1 LPVDVDAVDARMR
14 LLRERSGSAPSEKS
28 RTITLPA
35 HWPDVVSVPDE
46 PAPDMPED
54 GKASMPALDPASV
67 QMMPPAPARP
77 APLNFSEAELVPA
90 RTATVTSSVDHNA
103 GTPGQ
108 VSDRTAAALSL
119 IASVGEAQ
127 SVFVERQAQAHAS
140 FLKMRGDLLALAT
153 GRSSTLPPAPSA
165 GAAAPVAPVP
175 VPAEP
180 PRPAAPATTVAPP
193 ATTGTSAPAIDRPT
207 QVPAQP
213 PTTPREKPGP
223 ATPRPDEPLYDRAQL
238 EILAGGNISEVFGPL
253 FAELDQYPRLVR
265 MPEPPLLFADR
276 VMSID
281 GEPGSMGTGRII
293 TETDVVADSWYMHN
307 GRMSPGVVIESG
319 QADLLLASWLGADF
333 TNRSERVYRLLG
345 CDLTFMGELPRG
357 GDTLRYE
364 IHIDGHA
371 KTGETRLFFFHY
383 DCYIGDRLMISVRNG
398 QAGFFSDDELAE
410 SDGVLWDAASD
421 SPRDGARRD
430 EPPCVTTKRSFGR
443 ADLDAF
449 IDGHAFTCFGPG
461 FERAA
466 AHTRTPAT
474 PGGRLRLLDEVAEFD
489 PEGGPWGRGYLRATA
504 AVPTDAWFYDG
515 HFKNDPCMPGT
526 LMADAATQALSFAM
540 AAYGFT
546 IERDGWR
553 FEPVPDEMARFVC
566 RGQVIPD
573 WDHNLDYEVFIEE
586 IVDGPTPTVYAALLC
601 RSDGFKVFHC
611 RRFGMRLVPDWPMPV
626 APGPVRILENTK
638 DVRGDHGALL
648 ACGRGMPSDAF
659 GALYAPFDGT
669 RRAPR
674 LPDEPYH
681 FMSRVL
687 SVSSPPG
694 VPTKGGTVVAEYDV
708 PAGEWYFADAHVD
721 AVPMPVLIEIL
732 LQPCGWLSSYNGF
745 AANRPDDVVFRNLDG
760 GEVVQRRPARVGT
773 LRVTST
779 LERFADG
786 AGSTIVFFD
795 VVCTQQDEIVMTMKT
810 AFGFFSPDALKNQVG
825 LRTDPGALEALS
837 APAPVALSYRAEE
850 LDGAP
855 WLDQG
860 RLQVLD
866 RVNFWPGG
874 GEAGLGRLV
883 AEYDVTPEAWFFK
896 AHFFQDPVQPGS

>member
-1 LPVDVDAVDARMR
+1 VAQPTA
-14 LLRERSGSAPSEKS
+14 
-28 RTITLPA
+28 T
-35 HWPDVVSVPDE
+35 
-46 PAPDMPED
+46 PAP
-54 GKASMPALDPASV
+54 
-67 QMMPPAPARP
+67 
-77 APLNFSEAELVPA
+77 
-90 RTATVTSSVDHNA
+90 
-103 GTPGQ
+103 
-108 VSDRTAAALSL
+108 
-119 IASVGEAQ
+119 
-127 SVFVERQAQAHAS
+127 
-140 FLKMRGDLLALAT
+140 
-153 GRSSTLPPAPSA
+153 
-165 GAAAPVAPVP
+165 
-175 VPAEP
+175 
-180 PRPAAPATTVAPP
+180 PP
-193 ATTGTSAPAIDRPT
+193 AT
-207 QVPAQP
+207 QQP
-213 PTTPREKPGP
+213 
-223 ATPRPDEPLYDRAQL
+223 LWSRAQL
-238 EILAGGNISEVFGPL
+238 EILAGGNISEVLGPL

-265 MPEPPLLFADR
+265 MPEPPLLLADR
-276 VMSID
+276 VMTIE
-281 GEPGSMGTGRII
+281 GEPGSMGTGRVV
-293 TETDVVADSWYMHN
+293 TETDVNADAWYMHN

-357 GDTLRYE
+357 GDTLHYD

-398 QAGFFSDDELAE
+398 QAGFFSDDELAQ
-410 SDGVLWDAASD
+410 SDGVLWDAAD
-421 SPRDGARRD
+421 DAPRDGARRD
-430 EPPCVTTKRSFGR
+430 EPPCVTQKRSFDR
-443 ADLDAF
+443 AHLDAF
-449 IDGHAFTCFGPG
+449 IEGHAFACFGAG

-573 WDHNLDYEVFIEE
+573 WDHNLDYEVFVEE
-586 IVDGPTPTVYAALLC
+586 IIDGPTPTVYAALLC
-601 RSDGFKVFHC
+601 RSDDFKVFQC
-611 RRFGMRLVPDWPMPV
+611 RRFGMRLVPDWPMPD
-626 APGPVRILENTK
+626 APGPARILANAN

-648 ACGRGMPSDAF
+648 ACARGKPSDAF

-681 FMSRVL
+681 FISRII
-687 SVSSPPG
+687 SIDSPPG

-708 PAGEWYFADAHVD
+708 PAGEWYFADGKSG
-721 AVPMPVLIEIL
+721 AVPLSVLIEIL

-760 GEVVQRRPARVGT
+760 GEVVLHKPAVVGT
-773 LRVTST
+773 LRVRST

-786 AGSTIVFFD
+786 AGSVIVFFD
-795 VVCTQQDEIVMTMKT
+795 VVCTQGDDVVMTMKT
-810 AFGFFSPDALKNQVG
+810 AFGFFSPEALKNQVG
-825 LRTDPGALEALS
+825 LRVEPGALEALS
-837 APAPVALSYRAEE
+837 EPAPVALPY
-850 LDGAP
+850 GAP
-855 WLDQG
+855 ELSGAPELAQG
-860 RLQVLD
+860 RLQVID
-866 RVNFWPGG
+866 RVKFWPGG

-883 AEYDVTPEAWFFK
+883 AEYDILPEAWFFK
-896 AHFFQDPVQPGS
+896 AHFFQDPVQPGSLGLEAMQQAARAAARLSGLAENGAEFEPVAAGQSFSWKFRGQVVPTNTRTRSEIEILSATRDDRGVLIAFDGAFWVDDLCIYETRGMGVRVVERSGGGTAAPAP